1 MQKVNRNGIKPK
13 KNINKESER
22 NTMKHLIETKKL
34 KKRTTEHASR
44 A

>member
-22 NTMKHLIETKKL
+22 NTMKH
-34 KKRTTEHASR
+34 RMGHGNNS
-44 A
+44 